1 MKSIN
6 TTRLTM
12 TLLALGL
19 SAGALAQQP
28 TSDNFPAARDRP
40 ATCEDFKWSD
50 QMLQEYPRVANACQE
65 VVTVDGQTFA
75 RFNAQ
80 FVRVESDGVVNFTV
94 RDRNESFVD
103 ELTIQPAQGQMAYI
117 NDRPTEFRNLR
128 TSDAINLYAAE
139 DEYGFATQPRGPR
152 EQRAQLRTVAAQP
165 IAATRTPA
173 EPLYDRTT
181 AVAQVDERA
190 PRMLP
195 QTAGSLPWVALAGM
209 LSLLGGLGL
218 AIQRKL

>member
-1 MKSIN
+1 MKTIN
-6 TTRLTM
+6 KTRFTM
-12 TLLALGL
+12 TLLAVGFA
-19 SAGALAQQP
+19 AGALAQQP
-28 TSDNFPAARDRP
+28 TSDNFPVARDRP

-50 QMLQEYPRVANACQE
+50 QMLQEYPRVVDACQE

-75 RFNAQ
+75 RLNAQ
-80 FVRVESDGVVNFTV
+80 FVRVQSDGVVSFTV
-94 RDRNESFVD
+94 RDRRERFVD
-103 ELTIQPAQGQMAYI
+103 ELTMLPAAGQKAFI

-128 TSDAINLYAAE
+128 TTDAINLYAAE
-139 DEYGFATQPRGPR
+139 GEYGFSTDPRGPR
-152 EQRAQLRTVAAQP
+152 EQRAQVRTVVAQSNAPAPAAP
-165 IAATRTPA
+165 VY
-173 EPLYDRTT
+173 ESST
-181 AVAQVDERA
+181 AVAQVDEPA